1 MVRLL
6 ERLDRRWIFL
16 AMALAVA
23 IPILLGLRFPESVGS
38 QARDAFRTI
47 EELPEGSRVLLSFDY
62 DPASEGELQPMA
74 NAFVHH
80 AASRGHKLYFMAL
93 WPLGS
98 QKVKETVDAILKPF
112 HPDYVEGRD
121 YLLLGFKAGNEGVI
135 KVASTS
141 LKQAYPTIEDGTQ
154 YADVPML
161 AGVTGLAAMDL
172 VINVS
177 AGYPGTKEWVQY
189 CISPL
194 PGERLVCGTTGVQA
208 VNLYPYYPGQIVGML
223 GAIKG
228 AAEYE
233 VLVNEKYPG
242 PDGRPIPLL
251 LEGQRRMG
259 PQLTAHLLVITLIIL
274 GNIVYFATRKDAR
287 TGGSR

>member
-1 MVRLL
+1 MIRFL
-6 ERLDRRWIFL
+6 ENLDRRWIFL

-23 IPILLGLRFPESVGS
+23 VPILFQLRFPETVGS
-38 QARDAFRTI
+38 KARDAFEAI
-47 EELPEGSRVLLSFDY
+47 ETLPEGSRVLLSFDY

-93 WPLGS
+93 WPLGA
-98 QKVKETVDAILKPF
+98 QKVKETVEAILKPY

-121 YLLLGFKAGNEGVI
+121 YVLLGFKAGYEGVI
-135 KVASTS
+135 KNATTS
-141 LKQAYPTIEDGTQ
+141 LSQVYPSIENGSQ
-154 YADVPML
+154 FGEVPLL
-161 AGVTGLAAMDL
+161 AGVDSVTAMDL
-172 VINVS
+172 VVNVS
-177 AGYPGTKEWVQY
+177 AGYPGAREWVQY
-189 CISPL
+189 YVSAF

-223 GAIKG
+223 SAIKG

-242 PDGRPIPLL
+242 PDGEPIPLL
-251 LEGQRRMG
+251 IDGQRRMG
-259 PQLTAHLLVITLIIL
+259 PQLTAHLLIVFLIVL
-274 GNIVYFATRKDAR
+274 GNTIYFLTRNEGR
-287 TGGSR
+287 RGGRR